1 MEVKDRRAPGERQ
14 FGREARS
21 RIAANVVL
29 VSALAVL
36 LAVFV
41 NYFVASLG
49 EKRDVRL
56 DLTRDQRSELEDGTK
71 KLLRNLPRP
80 VECYLVWGVDDAMR
94 KAAVPVMGARTPD
107 SGIIQ
112 NVYRPLVTN
121 LAQQVRFLLDEA
133 AIINSDLKIY
143 EADADR
149 EVDLPNRWARDLDL
163 GANRLLNH
171 LVVFD
176 RETRAKRT
184 YSLYKLFDMDLGGPD
199 PTRGRRRPTV
209 KGDFIETYLVAGL
222 KAVSEEKQR
231 IVGMSG
237 GHAELPLFTVRQL
250 LKSWN
255 TEVRDVDIDSPSTRL
270 DDLDLLIVASPE
282 REWSEDAKARLGGY
296 LDGGGRLLITQGARC
311 REYFSDLLEESGVK
325 PMPAQVA
332 SSTQSVG
339 SRGKYH
345 LYGYELLRPKPG
357 EPAHPIT
364 ATAVRDALPIELGFC
379 RAYEMLKDWDRTR
392 VLRKVLLRSGPG
404 SSTMPWIFD
413 GKDWR
418 QAEER
423 GTLSGDFA
431 LAVAME
437 LKSPDAAKK
446 TQGRILVF
454 GSDEW
459 LDEGPLL
466 HGFNL
471 ANLDILANSV
481 DWLTGREKMILGTPR
496 SFRGNLARLDHD
508 TFRTFRWLAI
518 GIIPVMV
525 LLVGCLVFLLRRR

>member
-1 MEVKDRRAPGERQ
+1 MEMKAGPTRHGTP

-41 NYFVASLG
+41 NYFTASLG
-49 EKRDVRL
+49 TKRDLRL
-56 DLTRDQRSELEDGTK
+56 DLTRDQRSELEAATK

-80 VECYLVWGVDDAMR
+80 VECYLVWGIDDAMR

-133 AIINSDLKIY
+133 AIINSDLRIY

-163 GANRLLNH
+163 GSNRLLNH
-171 LVVFD
+171 LVIFD

-209 KGDFIETYLVAGL
+209 RGDFIETYLVAGL
-222 KAVSEEKQR
+222 KAVSEGKPR
-231 IVGMSG
+231 VVGMAG

-255 TEVRDVDIDSPSTRL
+255 AEVRDVDIDAPAARL
-270 DDLDLLIVASPE
+270 EDLDLLIVASPE
-282 REWSEDAKARLGGY
+282 REWPEDSKNRLGEY
-296 LDGGGRLLITQGARC
+296 IRSGGRLLITQGARC
-311 REYFSDLLEESGVK
+311 REYFSDLLEEAGVR
-325 PMPAQVA
+325 PMPAQV
-332 SSTQSVG
+332 SSPTQNVSA
-339 SRGKYH
+339 RGIFH

-364 ATAVRDALPIELGFC
+364 ATAVRDALPVELGFS
-379 RAYEMLKDWDRTR
+379 RAYELKKDWDRSR
-392 VLRKVLLRSGPG
+392 ILRKVVFRSGPG
-404 SSTMPWIFD
+404 ARTMPWIFD

-423 GTLSGDFA
+423 GTQLGDFP
-431 LAVAME
+431 LAVALE
-437 LKSPDAAKK
+437 LKSPGASSKPRA
-446 TQGRILVF
+446 RVLVF

-466 HGFNL
+466 RGFNL

-508 TFRTFRWLAI
+508 TFRTFRWLTI
-518 GIIPVMV
+518 GIVPVLV
-525 LLVGCLVFLLRRR
+525 LLLGCLVFLLRRR

>member
-1 MEVKDRRAPGERQ
+1 MEMKAGTTAGDTS

-21 RIAANVVL
+21 RIAANVLL
-29 VSALAVL
+29 VSALAIL

-41 NYFVASLG
+41 NYFTAALG

-56 DLTRDQRSELEDGTK
+56 DLTRDQRSELQDGTK

-80 VECYLVWGVDDAMR
+80 IECYLVWGIDDAMR
-94 KAAVPVMGARTPD
+94 KAAVPVVGGRTPD

-143 EADADR
+143 EACADR

-171 LVVFD
+171 LVIFD

-199 PTRGRRRPTV
+199 PTRGRRRPIV

-222 KAVSEEKQR
+222 KAVSEGR
-231 IVGMSG
+231 PRVAGMSG

-255 TEVRDVDIDSPSTRL
+255 TEVRDVDIDRASAQL

-282 REWSEDAKARLGGY
+282 REWSDDAKARLRKY
-296 LDGGGRLLITQGARC
+296 VDGGGRLLITQGARC
-311 REYFSDLLEESGVK
+311 REYFLDLLEPAGVK

-332 SSTQSVG
+332 SATQSVS
-339 SRGKYH
+339 SRGVYH

-364 ATAVRDALPIELGFC
+364 ATAVRDGLPIELGFS
-379 RAYEMLKDWDRTR
+379 RAYEMLKDWDRSR
-392 VLRKVLLRSGPG
+392 ILRKVLLRSGPG
-404 SSTMPWIFD
+404 ASTMPWIFD

-423 GTLSGDFA
+423 GTLNGDFP
-431 LAVAME
+431 LAVAIE
-437 LKSPDAAKK
+437 FTTSNATKK
-446 TQGRILVF
+446 ARGRVLVF

-466 HGFNL
+466 RGFNL

-496 SFRGNLARLDHD
+496 SFRGNLARLDQD